1 MKNYIL
7 KRVIEKLTGS
17 MEHKMKYG
25 IGIDTGGTFTD
36 CVLMDLDT
44 KKIIKSSKTS
54 TTHHNLEKGIEN
66 GLENLFSG
74 LEIDKSEVAV
84 AAVSS
89 TLATNAVVENKGGEV
104 ALFII
109 GTEKHIELPVG
120 GFKFIKGGHD
130 IHGNEM
136 EKLAIESIVD
146 GALFFS
152 GKADSFAIIST
163 MSFVNPDH
171 ELVAKKAVEM
181 IAKKPVYI
189 SSKVSSHPGMEERA
203 ATTVLNARL
212 MPVMEEF
219 IKGLETSLGKRIDPL
234 KIKIIDGE
242 CHSSGLG
249 ETMEKSVKTFGS
261 GPASTACFGCE
272 NMEKGLVVDIG
283 GTTTDILLIENNK
296 PVLTENSRIGKFDT
310 HVKSVKMST
319 MGLGGDSRLWFDYKN
334 QLKIGPERV
343 EPLSMHENIPSPEK
357 WLELPSNEVLYF
369 LQTDEFDI
377 YTEFKDFFTDKKYLT
392 MDEIF
397 EKAGAGEKTREI
409 VSILVNKGLLGAA
422 GLTPT
427 DILSVLGEIEVPNK
441 GAANEA
447 VGIFAEYLGI
457 TGADFCKKIINDFQK
472 TLSNTIMSFL
482 IAHSSG
488 KDESEIFQF
497 WKNNEYFKIDFKS
510 SIPIVGAGAAA
521 KYFLPGVVEKISG
534 ELILPDNH
542 EVGNA
547 IGALLALS

>member
-1 MKNYIL
+1 
-7 KRVIEKLTGS
+7 
-17 MEHKMKYG
+17 MKYG

-44 KKIIKSSKTS
+44 RKIIKSSKTS
-54 TTHHNLEKGIEN
+54 TTHHNLEKGIEK

-74 LEIDKSEVAV
+74 LEIDKSEIAA

-242 CHSSGLG
+242 CNSSGLD

-334 QLKIGPERV
+334 QLQIGPERV

-392 MDEIF
+392 R
-397 EKAGAGEKTREI
+397 A
-409 VSILVNKGLLGAA
+409 
-422 GLTPT
+422 
-427 DILSVLGEIEVPNK
+427 
-441 GAANEA
+441 
-447 VGIFAEYLGI
+447 
-457 TGADFCKKIINDFQK
+457 
-472 TLSNTIMSFL
+472 
-482 IAHSSG
+482 
-488 KDESEIFQF
+488 
-497 WKNNEYFKIDFKS
+497 
-510 SIPIVGAGAAA
+510 
-521 KYFLPGVVEKISG
+521 
-534 ELILPDNH
+534 
-542 EVGNA
+542 
-547 IGALLALS
+547 